1 MKKDF
6 KLYSIPFGFFVLI
19 VSAGFFLGAQS
30 ASAQAFTTK
39 ADQALLMDF
48 ESGSVF
54 FQKNANQKFAPAS
67 TAKLMSME
75 VVFHA
80 LKSGKL
86 TMDDKFSVSEDAWRR
101 GGANSG
107 GSSMFAKL
115 NSEIRLEDLIY
126 GVIVQ
131 SGNDAAIV
139 IAEGMAGTEV
149 AFAGLMND
157 RAKIIGMSNSTF
169 RNATGLPHPDQ
180 VVTAIDLAK
189 LTRHIIR
196 TYPELYKIYSVRE
209 FSWSKINQYNRN
221 PLLSRVKDADGL
233 KTGYTKKSGYAIVG
247 SAEQDGRRLIQV
259 LSGLS
264 SRQKRIAESVKMMR
278 WGFRGFEIV
287 ELFKANDIVGEATVY
302 GGEKSGVAL
311 RSDGP
316 LRVFVPIGSRNK
328 LEMNIVFKGPI
339 ATPVQEGLQLA
350 TLQVKIDGKISQE
363 TPLYTAER
371 VERGSIPQRAVD
383 AVRELIVGLLP
394 F

>member
-1 MKKDF
+1 MQIITLLF
-6 KLYSIPFGFFVLI
+6 GLVFAFETQYSTAQTFV
-19 VSAGFFLGAQS
+19 
-30 ASAQAFTTK
+30 TK

-48 ESGSVF
+48 DSGTVF

-80 LKSGKL
+80 LKAGNLSL
-86 TMDDKFSVSEDAWRR
+86 DDKFTVSEDAWRR

-107 GSSMFAKL
+107 GSAMFARI

-131 SGNDAAIV
+131 SGNDAAIA

-149 AFAGLMND
+149 AFAGLMNE
-157 RAKIIGMSNSTF
+157 RAKLIGMTNSTF

-180 VVTAIDLAK
+180 MVTANDLAK
-189 LTRHIIR
+189 LARHIIR

-209 FSWSKINQYNRN
+209 FTWSKINQYNRN
-221 PLLSRVKDADGL
+221 PLLTRVKGADGL

-247 SAEQDGRRLIQV
+247 SAIQDGRRLIQV

-264 SRQKRIAESVKMMR
+264 SKQKRTAESVKMMR
-278 WGFRGFEIV
+278 WGFRGFETV
-287 ELFKANDIVGEATVY
+287 ELFKADEIVGEATLY

-311 RSDGP
+311 RADGP
-316 LRVFVPIGSRNK
+316 LTVYVPIGFKNK
-328 LEMNIVFKGPI
+328 FEMNIVFMGPI
-339 ATPVQEGLQLA
+339 TAPVEKGLQLA
-350 TLQVKIDGKISQE
+350 KLQIKIDGKVSQE

-371 VERGSIPQRAVD
+371 VERGSIPQQAFD
-383 AVRELIVGLLP
+383 AVRELLVGLIR